1 MITHEDFMAFAEFV
15 TNNPEAIKREAL
27 RLSAHAIQGA
37 IGPTRISP
45 EAQKALM
52 ESWAKQKEEERID
65 NDEVIL

>member
-1 MITHEDFMAFAEFV
+1 MITHEDFMAFAKFV
-15 TNNPEAIKREAL
+15 TDNPGAIKREAL
-27 RLSAHAIQGA
+27 RLSAHTIQGA

-45 EAQKALM
+45 EAQKAMM